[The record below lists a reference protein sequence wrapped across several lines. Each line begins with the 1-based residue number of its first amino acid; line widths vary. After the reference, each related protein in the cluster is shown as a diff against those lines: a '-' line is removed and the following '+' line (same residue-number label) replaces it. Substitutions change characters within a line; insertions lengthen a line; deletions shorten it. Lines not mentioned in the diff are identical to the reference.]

1 MIKGQIYVLS
11 GPSGVGKGTIVKEV
25 LKKGKDVVL
34 SVSATTRPI
43 REGEA
48 EGINY
53 YYKSHNEF
61 ERMIETNE
69 FMEWASFC
77 DNYYG
82 TPKAAVFD
90 KINRGI
96 DVILEIETKGA
107 MKIKEEY
114 PESVF
119 IFIAPP
125 SLEVLEERLRG
136 RGTESEEVILKRL
149 GEAKR
154 ELTLASKYDYM
165 VVNDTVDVACDDILT
180 IMKADRFKT
189 SRREEYII

>member
-11 GPSGVGKGTIVKEV
+11 GPSGVGKGTVVKEV
-25 LKKGKDVVL
+25 IKNGKDVVL
-34 SVSATTRPI
+34 SVSATTRSP

-53 YYKSHNEF
+53 FFKTHSEF
-61 ERMIETNE
+61 EKMIEENA
-69 FMEWASFC
+69 FMEWAKFC

-82 TPKAAVFD
+82 TPKEAVFE
-90 KINRGI
+90 KINNGI

-107 MKIKEEY
+107 MKIKESY

-125 SLEVLEERLRG
+125 SLKELENRLRG
-136 RGTESEEVILKRL
+136 RGTETEEVILKRL
-149 GEAKR
+149 GEAER
-154 ELTLASKYDYM
+154 ELSLAKKYDYI
-165 VVNDTVDVACDDILT
+165 VINDCIKQATDDILT

-189 SRREEYII
+189 SRQEYIK